1 MLNDPP
7 IINKVIEVALTLLA
21 LMFIITVI
29 ASVLV
34 TATAVFLDLV
44 ARFSAGI
51 RYVKKLLK
59 SRFGKQ

>member
-7 IINKVIEVALTLLA
+7 IINKVIEAALTLLA
-21 LMFIITVI
+21 LIFIIMVI
-29 ASVLV
+29 ISVLA
-34 TATAVFLDLV
+34 TATAVFLYLV
-44 ARFSAGI
+44 DRFGAGI

>member
-1 MLNDPP
+1 M
-7 IINKVIEVALTLLA
+7 IEVALTLLA

-44 ARFSAGI
+44 DRFSAGI

>member
-21 LMFIITVI
+21 LIFIVTVI
-29 ASVLV
+29 ISVLA
-34 TATAVFLDLV
+34 TAIAVFLDL
-44 ARFSAGI
+44 
-51 RYVKKLLK
+51 KKLLK

>member
-21 LMFIITVI
+21 LIFIVTVI
-29 ASVLV
+29 ISVLA

-44 ARFSAGI
+44 DRFGAGI